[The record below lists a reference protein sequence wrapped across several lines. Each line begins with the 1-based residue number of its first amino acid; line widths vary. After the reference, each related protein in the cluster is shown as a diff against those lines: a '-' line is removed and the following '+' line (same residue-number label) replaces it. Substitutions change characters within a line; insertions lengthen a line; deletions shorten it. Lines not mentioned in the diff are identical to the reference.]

1 MEDMKL
7 AWPSHFPS
15 HGGHSPTSYRKADF
29 APVIFLRCTV
39 ARWKTSRPC
48 NKETIRNIDGIK
60 KSMTLMTEILQLRGF
75 HFLAFTEI
83 KGDLMKL
90 LINDLKHF

>member
-1 MEDMKL
+1 
-7 AWPSHFPS
+7 
-15 HGGHSPTSYRKADF
+15 
-29 APVIFLRCTV
+29 
-39 ARWKTSRPC
+39 
-48 NKETIRNIDGIK
+48 
-60 KSMTLMTEILQLRGF
+60 MTEILQLRGF